1 MSTLV
6 LIDDERIATMPVKDC
21 GEPLVD
27 LRPVPWLEV
36 DGRQAD
42 AGGHYARVR
51 TGVRE
56 RLRTATRALPAGY
69 RLVVVEGYRSP
80 ELQRRYFDEHTAL
93 LGARRPTW
101 SARQVHDAAVRYV
114 SPPEVAPHTT
124 GGAVDVT
131 LRGPDGDLCW
141 MGTEV
146 YASPEESDGACYTD
160 AGNVHDEGRAHR
172 RVLVD
177 ALTTAGFVNYPTE
190 WWHWS
195 YGDRYWAVVT
205 GAAYAVNGPLS
216 QAT

>member
-1 MSTLV
+1 MSPLV
-6 LIDDERIATMPVKDC
+6 LLDDERMDAVPVEDR

-27 LRPVPWLEV
+27 LRAEPWLEV

-42 AGGHYARVR
+42 ADGLYARVR

-56 RLRTATRALPAGY
+56 RLRTVCRALPGGY
-69 RLVVVEGYRSP
+69 RLVVVEGYRPP
-80 ELQRRYFDEHTAL
+80 ELQRRYFDEHVAHLNAL
-93 LGARRPTW
+93 HPGW
-101 SARQVHDAAVRYV
+101 SARRVREAAVRYAA
-114 SPPEVAPHTT
+114 PPEVAPHTT

-131 LRGPDGDLCW
+131 LRGPAGELCW

-160 AGNVHDEGRAHR
+160 AENVHPEGRAHR

-177 ALTTAGFVNYPTE
+177 ALTAGGFVNYPTE

-205 GAAYAVNGPLS
+205 GAPAAINGPLP
-216 QAT
+216 QGT